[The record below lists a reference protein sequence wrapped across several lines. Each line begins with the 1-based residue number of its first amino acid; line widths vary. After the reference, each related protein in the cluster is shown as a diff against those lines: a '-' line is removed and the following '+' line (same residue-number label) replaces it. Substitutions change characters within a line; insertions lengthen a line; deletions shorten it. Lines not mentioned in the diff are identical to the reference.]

1 MAVIIELVKTGS
13 KYALWKMM
21 QLGLMEI
28 KLTKKPKL
36 KLLKSKKILYNK
48 KRGQI
53 WANQLQEESAGC
65 LLGAKKLLLP
75 EVGK

>member
-1 MAVIIELVKTGS
+1 MAVIYELVKTGS

-36 KLLKSKKILYNK
+36 KLIKSKKILYNK
-48 KRGQI
+48 
-53 WANQLQEESAGC
+53 E
-65 LLGAKKLLLP
+65 
-75 EVGK
+75 GKER